1 MISVVCSAVISK
13 QDQSEIPAE
22 GLPMNRYDVQNFDRA
37 DPAGLA
43 AKPAAMSE
51 KFG

>member
-1 MISVVCSAVISK
+1 
-13 QDQSEIPAE
+13 
-22 GLPMNRYDVQNFDRA
+22 MNRDEVEDFDR
-37 DPAGLA
+37 PNGAGLA